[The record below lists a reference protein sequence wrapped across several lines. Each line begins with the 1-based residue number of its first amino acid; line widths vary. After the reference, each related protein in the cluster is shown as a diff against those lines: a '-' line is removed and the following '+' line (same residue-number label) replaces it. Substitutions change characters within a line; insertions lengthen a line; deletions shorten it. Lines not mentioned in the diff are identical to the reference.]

1 MQEVG
6 WPEPAAVVA
15 IIESTL
21 NRFAFCWIASM
32 VAAEGAAVEVA
43 LIIAPYF
50 NIVRCKFTFFG
61 RGVRGGFFFATRFIL
76 EQRGVYESSVNTQP
90 EPHPPFSANATR
102 CASGP
107 AEVTIAP
114 TTRTVAAN
122 IAIAFA

>member
-1 MQEVG
+1 MHEVG

-15 IIESTL
+15 IIDSTL
-21 NRFAFCWIASM
+21 NLFAFCWIASI

-76 EQRGVYESSVNTQP
+76 EQRGACERSVN
-90 EPHPPFSANATR
+90 ARLRLR
-102 CASGP
+102 C
-107 AEVTIAP
+107 
-114 TTRTVAAN
+114 
-122 IAIAFA
+122 